1 MGVAHL
7 LVGTLFIEYQ
17 RNAFVFKSK
26 ECRGGSAKAELQKG
40 LIQNMIKTLTS
51 VGNSKAVILPS
62 EMVKKYKL
70 EKVIIEETDD
80 GILIRSA
87 VQNTNFQKAI
97 EKLRKNK
104 TALYKRIES
113 QANDPETIKFYAKR
127 ANNFSDVDLDI
138 LEE

>member
-1 MGVAHL
+1 MGYARGKQIWHIYLQIKGLQKALKCYNNVI
-7 LVGTLFIEYQ
+7 TLFVYL
-17 RNAFVFKSK
+17 S
-26 ECRGGSAKAELQKG
+26 
-40 LIQNMIKTLTS
+40 MIKTLTS

-70 EKVIIEETDD
+70 EKVIIEETDE

-87 VQNTNFQKAI
+87 VLDTNFQKAI

-104 TALYKRIES
+104 AALYKRIES
-113 QANDPETIKFYAKR
+113 QANDPETINYYAKS
-127 ANNFSDVDLDI
+127 ANNFSDVDPDI

>member
-1 MGVAHL
+1 
-7 LVGTLFIEYQ
+7 
-17 RNAFVFKSK
+17 
-26 ECRGGSAKAELQKG
+26 
-40 LIQNMIKTLTS
+40 MIKTLTS

-62 EMVKKYKL
+62 EMIKKYKL
-70 EKVIIEETDD
+70 DRVVIEETEE

-87 VQNTNFQKAI
+87 VQSTNFQKAI

-104 TALYKRIES
+104 AALYKRIES
-113 QANDPETIKFYAKR
+113 QANDPVTTNYYAKR